1 MGGVRALRI
10 PECRFHCKCV
20 RSGRLGGAML
30 ESTGGTVMRLTLSRS
45 PGARLAIPLAAV
57 SIGLVAT
64 SCASAAP
71 AAHRSSSH
79 AGVITLNQISTLKK
93 LFNRDN
99 GHPRLVMIF
108 SPT

>member
-1 MGGVRALRI
+1 
-10 PECRFHCKCV
+10 
-20 RSGRLGGAML
+20 
-30 ESTGGTVMRLTLSRS
+30 MRLTLNRS
-45 PGARLAIPLAAV
+45 VGTRLAIPLAAA

-64 SCASAAP
+64 SCSSAASAA
-71 AAHRSSSH
+71 HGSSH
-79 AGVITLNQISTLKK
+79 TGVMTLNQISTLKN

>member
-1 MGGVRALRI
+1 V
-10 PECRFHCKCV
+10 
-20 RSGRLGGAML
+20 
-30 ESTGGTVMRLTLSRS
+30 
-45 PGARLAIPLAAV
+45 RLAIPLAAA

-64 SCASAAP
+64 SCSSAASAN
-71 AAHRSSSH
+71 HGSSRT
-79 AGVITLNQISTLKK
+79 AVITLNQISALKK

>member
-1 MGGVRALRI
+1 
-10 PECRFHCKCV
+10 
-20 RSGRLGGAML
+20 ML
-30 ESTGGTVMRLTLSRS
+30 DSTGGTVMRLSLSRS
-45 PGARLAIPLAAV
+45 AGARLAVPLAVA

-64 SCASAAP
+64 SCTSAAP
-71 AAHRSSSH
+71 AAHGSSH

-93 LFNRDN
+93 LFNRDD